1 MNNLAIRRL
10 LLGIAVLL
18 FSIALTPL
26 NDTIGCLLGLVGLG
40 IAVVGYFSEDPQP
53 RDRMDETSDE
63 KDKSD
68 PPEQ

>member
-26 NDTIGCLLGLVGLG
+26 NDTMTLTTRKQKKPAGRKRKMQPAGFCM
-40 IAVVGYFSEDPQP
+40 GY
-53 RDRMDETSDE
+53 
-63 KDKSD
+63 
-68 PPEQ
+68 

>member
-10 LLGIAVLL
+10 LLGIAILL

-26 NDTIGCLLGLVGLG
+26 NDTIGFLLGLVELG

-53 RDRMDETSDE
+53 RDRKDETSDE